1 MNECDRTAFVL
12 ILHFNT
18 VYNLVLDTGF
28 LSESWLEEIIRP
40 IYKRKGDPHQPE
52 NYRPITI
59 LSCFGNFSNLILN
72 SRLHKF
78 RRKSSKS

>member
-28 LSESWLEEIIRP
+28 LSEAGLKELLGQSTNEKVILTNP
-40 IYKRKGDPHQPE
+40 K
-52 NYRPITI
+52 TI
-59 LSCFGNFSNLILN
+59 DL
-72 SRLHKF
+72 
-78 RRKSSKS
+78 